1 MITLFRAALAASLL
15 FVAPAF
21 AHDGV
26 VHLGSLNLSHPF
38 ARATLPNAP
47 VAGGFLAIENTGA
60 EADRLVSATSPAA
73 AEVQIHEMAMEG
85 EVMKMRQ
92 LPDGLEVPAGQTV
105 ELAPGGF
112 HLMFMGLKQAFVEGE
127 TVPVTLVFE
136 KAGTVDVEL
145 SVQGVAADGAA
156 TNHDAMKHDAAGH
169 DAAGHGA
176 MNHGAMNHDAMAAQ
190 PADDLEAITGLL
202 KGTFETPDSPLGVEP
217 VVISGEYAIAGWAQG
232 DAGGRALLRKTAHGW
247 AVHLCAGD
255 GLKDAA
261 NIEAIGVPAADA
273 AALATALAEAEA
285 KLDPAL
291 LAKFSSFD
299 GTVMVNEDLI

>member
-15 FVAPAF
+15 LVAPAF

-47 VAGGFLAIENTGA
+47 VGGGFLTIENTGA
-60 EADRLVSATSPAA
+60 EADRLVSVTSPAA
-73 AEVQIHEMAMEG
+73 ADVQIHEMAMEG

-92 LPDGLEVPAGQTV
+92 LPDGLELPAGQTV

-136 KAGTVDVEL
+136 KAGTVDVDL
-145 SVQGVAADGAA
+145 AVQGIAADGAA
-156 TNHDAMKHDAAGH
+156 MNHDAMKHDGMQH
-169 DAAGHGA
+169 DAAG
-176 MNHGAMNHDAMAAQ
+176 HGAMNHDAMAAQ
-190 PADDLEAITGLL
+190 PSDDMAAITGLL
-202 KGTFETPDSPLGVEP
+202 KGTFETPESPLGVEP

-232 DAGGRALLRKTAHGW
+232 EAGGRALLRKTAHGW

-261 NIEAIGVPAADA
+261 NLETIGVPAADA
-273 AALATALAEAEA
+273 AALATALAAADA